1 MQRFMNKNLR
11 KVFDEKEDTDTCYV
25 DRVRSPLY
33 IKNDSWLCIIF
44 IVWTKSM

>member
-1 MQRFMNKNLR
+1 MQSFMNKNF
-11 KVFDEKEDTDTCYV
+11 KEGFGEKEDTDTCYV

-44 IVWTKSM
+44 IVWTKSL